1 MCGIVGIYLKT
12 KKYEKDLGKFLSGML
27 DGMATRG
34 PDSAGFAIY
43 TKQNKNKFKY
53 SICLNQLTDKE
64 FKKKISKFLKKITLK
79 TFSDHVIL
87 ETEEKPEKVLE
98 ILDSKL
104 KEVSLVGYGKSINIF
119 KQTGNPK
126 DVVRKFKLSS
136 FSGTHAIG
144 HTRMATESAITTQG
158 SHPYST
164 SEDECLV
171 HNGSLSN
178 HNNIRRSMLDGMAT
192 RGPDSAGF
200 AIYTKQNKN
209 KFKYSICLNQ
219 LTDKEFKKKISKF
232 LKKITLKT
240 FSDHVILETEEKPK
254 KVLEILDTKLKEVSL
269 VGYGK
274 SINIFKQTGNPKD
287 VVRKFK
293 LSSFSGTH
301 AIGHTRMAT
310 ESAITTQGSHPYST
324 SEDECLVH
332 NGSLSNHNNIRRSLK
347 KEGQKFNSENDTEV
361 AAGYISNQ
369 ISKGE
374 NLEET
379 LKNSLKDLDGFYT
392 FIAGTKDGFALL
404 RDEIAC
410 KPAVVAETKDYVAVA
425 SEFQCM
431 AHLPNVN
438 TAKIFEPK
446 PGIVY
451 HW

>member
-79 TFSDHVIL
+79 TFSDHVVL
-87 ETEEKPEKVLE
+87 ET
-98 ILDSKL
+98 D
-104 KEVSLVGYGKSINIF
+104 
-119 KQTGNPK
+119 
-126 DVVRKFKLSS
+126 
-136 FSGTHAIG
+136 
-144 HTRMATESAITTQG
+144 
-158 SHPYST
+158 
-164 SEDECLV
+164 
-171 HNGSLSN
+171 
-178 HNNIRRSMLDGMAT
+178 
-192 RGPDSAGF
+192 
-200 AIYTKQNKN
+200 
-209 KFKYSICLNQ
+209 
-219 LTDKEFKKKISKF
+219 
-232 LKKITLKT
+232 
-240 FSDHVILETEEKPK
+240 EKPK
-254 KVLEILDTKLKEVSL
+254 KVLEILDSKLKEVSL

-361 AAGYISNQ
+361 AAGYISSQ

-374 NLEET
+374 SLEKT

>member
-79 TFSDHVIL
+79 TFSDHVVL
-87 ETEEKPEKVLE
+87 ETDEKPKKVLE

-104 KEVSLVGYGKSINIF
+104 KEVSLVGYGKSI
-119 KQTGNPK
+119 
-126 DVVRKFKLSS
+126 D
-136 FSGTHAIG
+136 
-144 HTRMATESAITTQG
+144 
-158 SHPYST
+158 
-164 SEDECLV
+164 
-171 HNGSLSN
+171 
-178 HNNIRRSMLDGMAT
+178 
-192 RGPDSAGF
+192 
-200 AIYTKQNKN
+200 
-209 KFKYSICLNQ
+209 
-219 LTDKEFKKKISKF
+219 
-232 LKKITLKT
+232 
-240 FSDHVILETEEKPK
+240 
-254 KVLEILDTKLKEVSL
+254 
-269 VGYGK
+269 
-274 SINIFKQTGNPKD
+274 IFKQTGNPKD

>member
-87 ETEEKPEKVLE
+87 ET
-98 ILDSKL
+98 D
-104 KEVSLVGYGKSINIF
+104 
-119 KQTGNPK
+119 
-126 DVVRKFKLSS
+126 
-136 FSGTHAIG
+136 
-144 HTRMATESAITTQG
+144 
-158 SHPYST
+158 
-164 SEDECLV
+164 
-171 HNGSLSN
+171 
-178 HNNIRRSMLDGMAT
+178 
-192 RGPDSAGF
+192 
-200 AIYTKQNKN
+200 
-209 KFKYSICLNQ
+209 
-219 LTDKEFKKKISKF
+219 
-232 LKKITLKT
+232 
-240 FSDHVILETEEKPK
+240 EKPK
-254 KVLEILDTKLKEVSL
+254 KVLEILGSKLKEVSL